1 MAHLLRYEFRLFGAL
16 KGATKNINGHQF
28 VDGICAFGVDP
39 AASLFVQKHLSTY
52 GAFAKGTPEY
62 DAALAKENEE
72 NGVSSDVHPSSEQG
86 QAEAVPSGVRETGRQ
101 VTKATSDFWRGAA
114 DGEAGDSRVRSEGDG
129 HEDTGLPKFEVEKD
143 RPQPEEPSIEKNREI
158 LVALQ
163 KLDPNED
170 SHWTTTGKPMLK
182 VVEDVYGR
190 AGITRQDV
198 ESAAPGYNRDKALE
212 ALMAI

>member
-1 MAHLLRYEFRLFGAL
+1 MAQLLRYEFRFFGVL
-16 KGATKNINGHQF
+16 KGKTKNVNGHQF
-28 VDGICAFGVDP
+28 IDGISAFAVEPG
-39 AASLFVQKHLSTY
+39 ASLFVQKHLATY
-52 GAFAKGTPEY
+52 NAYAKGTQEY
-62 DAALAKENEE
+62 DEALKKENEE
-72 NGVSSDVHPSSEQG
+72 NGVSNNVHTGSEHG
-86 QAEAVPSGVRETGRQ
+86 QADEVPDRVRETSGQ
-101 VTKATSDFWRGAA
+101 ITKATSDFWDRAA
-114 DGEAGDSRVRSEGDG
+114 DGEDGAAGVRSEGDG

-143 RPQPEEPSIEKNREI
+143 RAQPEEPSIEQNREI